1 MGSPKPRTI
10 VIKTKLKQGTNDID
24 FKMLDRG
31 KGTEKPIFDK
41 HADGMM
47 IDDYHEITYTLV
59 NGPGLDSVRFAPSYD
74 DVMWVVKGTA
84 TEEPECPKTR
94 VPKHPDIYAVKIDPL
109 QLVVHNRNPE
119 RAFYAFTLNFVREG
133 HGDLIPYDPIYDNR
147 NGGAQSANDT
157 SLVVGGVAI
166 VGLALLFAFKERAN
180 RIRKEREGAIDKEG
194 R

>member
-1 MGSPKPRTI
+1 MGNAKARPI
-10 VIKTKLKQGTNDID
+10 VIKSKLKPGTNDVE

-41 HADGMM
+41 HADSMM

-59 NGPGLDSVRFAPSYD
+59 NGPGLDSLRFAPSLD

-84 TEEPECPKTR
+84 TQEPECPKTR
-94 VPKHPDIYAVKIDPL
+94 VPKHPDIYAVKSDGL
-109 QLVVHNRNPE
+109 ELTVHNLNPV
-119 RAFYAFTLNFVREG
+119 RSFYAFTLNFVREG

-147 NGGAQSANDT
+147 NGGAQPASDT
-157 SLVVGGVAI
+157 LLVVGGVAL

-180 RIRKEREGAIDKEG
+180 KIRKEREGPIEKEG
-194 R
+194 N